1 MTKTSY
7 EIVTKAVAWFAILAQ
22 IRQQAT
28 DEADALLTES
38 IRQHGVLQPVGA
50 RPDGRLIWGHRRVRC
65 AIAAGLKEMPAV
77 ILSGDMSEGQF
88 LTLQMLEN
96 VQRETLSQFDLWAGC
111 VRLLEANKDW
121 KFQDLAKAL
130 SLDPSTVTKILSPSK
145 VVPAAVEALKVGKIN
160 LSHTYAISRM
170 DEPAEQER
178 LLMLALAGTSRE
190 KLEAEVKKAR
200 LQKPDTVKLSR
211 VKCSLS
217 TGTVI
222 TIAGSEMD
230 LSQLIEN
237 LESLLVAARKANKE
251 QLDVRTFEK
260 VLKDKAKAG

>member
-1 MTKTSY
+1 MSKTSY
-7 EIVTKAVAWFAILAQ
+7 EIVTKAVPWFVILSQ

-28 DEADALLTES
+28 DEEDARLTES

-65 AIAAGLKEMPAV
+65 AIAAGLTEVPAV
-77 ILSGDMSEGQF
+77 ILPGDMTEGEF

-96 VQRETLSQFDLWAGC
+96 VQRETLSQYDLWQGC
-111 VRLLEANKDW
+111 VRLLEANKGW
-121 KFQDLAKAL
+121 KLQDLAKAL
-130 SLDPSTVTKILSPSK
+130 SLDPSYLTKVLSPSK
-145 VVPAAVEALKVGKIN
+145 TIPAAVEALKAGKIN
-160 LSHTYAISRM
+160 LSHSYALSRV

-200 LQKPDTVKLSR
+200 TQKPDTVKLSR
-211 VKCSLS
+211 VKCALS
-217 TGTVI
+217 TGTVV
-222 TIAGSEMD
+222 TVAGSEMD
-230 LSQLIEN
+230 LDQLIEN
-237 LESLLVAARKANKE
+237 LEALLAAARKANRD